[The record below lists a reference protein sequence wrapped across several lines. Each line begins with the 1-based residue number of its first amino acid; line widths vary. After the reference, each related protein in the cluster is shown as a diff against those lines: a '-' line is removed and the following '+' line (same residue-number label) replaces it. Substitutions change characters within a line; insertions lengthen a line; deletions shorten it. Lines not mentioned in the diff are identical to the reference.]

1 MNFSTPWFKTSWL
14 KSLWLKSPGLKI
26 GVEKSGVEMFF
37 NPTEI
42 FEEIVTEEENLL
54 DNDYPEEQTESE
66 QRGISYQMFKW
77 IIADNT
83 TLCKQL
89 NLAVVHEY

>member
-77 IIADNT
+77 IVPKIQQTKIAVT
-83 TLCKQL
+83 KI
-89 NLAVVHEY
+89 